1 MRKVFY
7 FGAMSLLP
15 AWPVLFEH
23 SRKFEPDHP
32 TNLSMLPRE
41 SYIMPRVP
49 SLARAAW
56 IGLTLVSAVSLHS
69 QVLFQDDFNGSIS
82 GSWSVLN
89 SNASYYT
96 VGGSSLALTANSGN
110 LAATDNT
117 ALNIFR
123 VANPTAGDFV
133 VTMAL
138 TSFVPVSQAYAQINV
153 LAFDDMDNHVRAAYL
168 YNGSTRIIEL
178 SKDAGASFTVHGSTS
193 VDFGSSPFYLRLTKI
208 GNLYTQ
214 SYSTDGSIFTPL
226 SGSMA
231 YGDGTP
237 TYLGFIALADPSQ
250 SSIAN
255 IDSFTI
261 AAIPEQSTWAALFGS
276 VAMGLALLLRS
287 RFFAAAKTSSHP

>member
-1 MRKVFY
+1 M
-7 FGAMSLLP
+7 
-15 AWPVLFEH
+15 
-23 SRKFEPDHP
+23 
-32 TNLSMLPRE
+32 
-41 SYIMPRVP
+41 
-49 SLARAAW
+49 
-56 IGLTLVSAVSLHS
+56 
-69 QVLFQDDFNGSIS
+69 
-82 GSWSVLN
+82 LN